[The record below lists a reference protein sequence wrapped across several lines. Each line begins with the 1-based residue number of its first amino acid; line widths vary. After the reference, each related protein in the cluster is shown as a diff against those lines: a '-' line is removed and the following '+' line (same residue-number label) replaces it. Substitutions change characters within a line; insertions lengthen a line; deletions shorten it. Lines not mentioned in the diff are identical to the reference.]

1 MKKSDIIRAWK
12 DPKFRRSLSAEQ
24 RSLLP
29 AHPSAV
35 IDIDDQDLSA
45 VAGGNT
51 HTAICSCR
59 ASLCTP
65 CPPRHCF

>member
-1 MKKSDIIRAWK
+1 MKKNDIIRAWK

-24 RSLLP
+24 RSRLP
-29 AHPSAV
+29 MHPAATME
-35 IDIDDQDLSA
+35 IDDEDLAA
-45 VAGGNT
+45 VTGGRS
-51 HTAICSCR
+51 HTAICSCI